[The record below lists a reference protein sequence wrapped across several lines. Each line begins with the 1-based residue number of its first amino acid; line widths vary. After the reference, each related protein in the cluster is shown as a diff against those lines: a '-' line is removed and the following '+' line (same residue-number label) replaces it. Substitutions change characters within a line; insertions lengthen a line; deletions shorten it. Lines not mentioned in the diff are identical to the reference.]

1 MDRPQRRREAMIT
14 DLGHTAFAAY
24 DVKKTLEFYAL
35 LDVREAFRLHHD
47 DGSLMLVYL
56 HIAGDRFLEVFPG
69 GPPPRPRPRAQ
80 LYARLPTHRVGIH
93 AVCEHLRTE
102 GVALDR
108 EPVVGLDG
116 NWQAWVKD
124 PDGNPIEVMQ
134 LSEDSPQRKA
144 ARSAGERDG

>member
-1 MDRPQRRREAMIT
+1 
-14 DLGHTAFAAY
+14 
-24 DVKKTLEFYAL
+24 V
-35 LDVREAFRLHHD
+35 D
-47 DGSLMLVYL
+47 D
-56 HIAGDRFLEVFPG
+56 D
-69 GPPPRPRPRAQ
+69 
-80 LYARLPTHRVGIH
+80 IH

-124 PDGNPIEVMQ
+124 PDGNPIELMQ

-144 ARSAGERDG
+144 ACSVGERDGKGGEDGAIS

>member
-1 MDRPQRRREAMIT
+1 MIT

-24 DVKKTLEFYAL
+24 DLEKTLEFYAML
-35 LDVREAFRLHHD
+35 GIREVFRLHHD

-56 HIAGDRFLEVFPG
+56 HVGGDRFLEMFPG
-69 GPPPRPRPRAQ
+69 GPPPDPDHVQ
-80 LYARLPTHRVGIH
+80 SFMHVCLLTDDIH

-108 EPVVGLDG
+108 EPVVGVDG

-124 PDGNPIEVMQ
+124 PDGNAIELMQ

-144 ARSAGERDG
+144 ASSAGESVG